1 MAKVEDF
8 LTEEEEREII
18 EAIRTA
24 EKNTSGEIRIHLEA
38 SLKNKDAYDRAANV
52 FDMLKMENT
61 RERNGVLIYVAIE
74 DRILVI
80 LGDKGINDKVD
91 SFFWESTKDTII
103 GHFKKNDMKSGLVD
117 GVLMAGEQLKKYFP
131 SKKGDINELPDDISV
146 G

>member
-1 MAKVEDF
+1 MAKIEDF
-8 LTEEEEREII
+8 LTDEEERAII

-52 FDMLKMENT
+52 FDMLNMENT

-74 DRILVI
+74 DRTLVI

-91 SFFWESTKDTII
+91 PFFWEGTKDTII
-103 GHFKKNDMKSGLVD
+103 SHFKKNDMKSGLVD
-117 GVLMAGEQLKKYFP
+117 GVLMAGDQLKKYFP
-131 SKKGDINELPDDISV
+131 SKKGDINELPDDISI